1 MTAWVHF
8 ASGDHHHLSFSIR
21 NVEDSEPH
29 VSRHDL
35 SVARQERWWGD
46 PVTVSQN
53 EIVER

>member
-8 ASGDHHHLSFSIR
+8 ASGDHLSFSIR
-21 NVEDSEPH
+21 NVEDSDPH

-35 SVARQERWWGD
+35 SVARQERWWGG

>member
-8 ASGDHHHLSFSIR
+8 ASGDHHHLRFSIR

-53 EIVER
+53 QIVER